1 VRVEI
6 DPDAARLRA
15 LLRDLLALSAMPAT
29 WMGKDPPAIAAGL
42 ADALVELLQL
52 DFVFVRLS
60 DPGGGGAVDVTRG
73 SASSKFSGWLE
84 EQHGATT
91 RFRDSEL
98 VEEIGDN
105 SEPCRGL
112 VIPIGFSGE
121 EGVIA
126 AACGRSDFPTEIDRL
141 LLSLAGNHA
150 ATAFHNAR
158 LLEER
163 TDAEAELRQAH
174 NVLEAKVA
182 ERTAEL
188 AASRR
193 RIVAASDET
202 RRRIERDLHDGTQ
215 QRLVSL
221 LLAVRAAEGSV
232 PPEREDLKAELSRV
246 ATGLVEAVEDLRE
259 LSRGIHPPALSK
271 GGLCKA
277 LARLADRSGVPV
289 ALDVTTDERLP
300 EPIEIGAYFVASEA
314 LANAAKHAQA
324 SHIDMSLIRRDD
336 SLLLSVRDDGIGG
349 AVPGEGSGLVGLQ
362 DRVEALGGKIRI
374 DSPPGEGT
382 SLLVA
387 LPLDAALT
395 AGLDGTS

>member
-1 VRVEI
+1 MHVET

-15 LLRDLLALSAMPAT
+15 VLRDLLALSAMPAT
-29 WMGKDPPAIAAGL
+29 WMGNDPPAIAAGL

-52 DFVFVRLS
+52 DFAFVRLS

-73 SASSKFSGWLE
+73 STSSRFSDWLE
-84 EQHGATT
+84 NHLGATA
-91 RFRDSEL
+91 RFRDRE
-98 VEEIGDN
+98 VVQNIEGDL
-105 SEPCRGL
+105 EPCCSL
-112 VIPIGFSGE
+112 VSPIGFNGD

-126 AACGRSDFPTEIDRL
+126 AVSGRNDFPTEIDRL

-150 ATAFHNAR
+150 ATAFQNAR
-158 LLEER
+158 LIDER
-163 TDAEAELRQAH
+163 RNAEAELRQAH

-221 LLAVRAAEGSV
+221 GMTVRAAEASV
-232 PPEREDLKAELSRV
+232 PPDRGDLKADLSRV
-246 ATGLVEAVEDLRE
+246 ATGLAEAVEDLQE
-259 LSRGIHPPALSK
+259 LSRGIHPPILSK
-271 GGLCKA
+271 GGLGKA
-277 LARLADRSGVPV
+277 LATLADRSGVPV
-289 ALDVTTDERLP
+289 ALDVTTYERLP
-300 EPIEIGAYFVASEA
+300 AAIEIGAYFVASEA
-314 LANAAKHAQA
+314 LANVAKHAQA
-324 SHIDMSLIRRDD
+324 SRIDLSLARRADR
-336 SLLLSVRDDGIGG
+336 LLLSIRDDGIGG
-349 AVPGEGSGLVGLQ
+349 AVHHKGSGLVGLQ
-362 DRVEALGGKIRI
+362 DRVEALGGTISI

-387 LPLDAALT
+387 LPLDAAPVP
-395 AGLDGTS
+395 A